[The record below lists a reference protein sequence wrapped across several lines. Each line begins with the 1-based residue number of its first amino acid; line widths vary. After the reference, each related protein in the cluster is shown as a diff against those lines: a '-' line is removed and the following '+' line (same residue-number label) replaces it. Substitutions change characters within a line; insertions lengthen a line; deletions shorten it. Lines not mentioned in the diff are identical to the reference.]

1 MNGSGFLFHSE
12 RDIKI
17 DFNCIFRFVCPFVH
31 MNYWF
36 HHHFGIIAC
45 VHIAYGCP
53 IYIFE
58 FIFQKYLL
66 CMLNVLTTVVCWTC
80 RYRYDFKSL
89 LILLNTSTLLV
100 DCKFFPSSTSQYL
113 VCNFRTGSEV
123 NDFLSTRKQIYD
135 NWTAKINK
143 RIDKKMNK

>member
-1 MNGSGFLFHSE
+1 MNGSGFLFHSQ

-45 VHIAYGCP
+45 VHIAYGCS

-80 RYRYDFKSL
+80 RYRYDFKSI
-89 LILLNTSTLLV
+89 LILLDTSTSLV
-100 DCKFFPSSTSQYL
+100 DCNFFSL
-113 VCNFRTGSEV
+113 FNFSISGLQFSNWLRSERLLEHKKT
-123 NDFLSTRKQIYD
+123 NIWQLNSE
-135 NWTAKINK
+135 NK
-143 RIDKKMNK
+143 